1 MNKDD
6 IRSRVKARKSLLSQE
21 EKTIAARNV
30 FDRLERSA
38 AFLLADKVLMYHSLP
53 DELST
58 REFLDK

>member
-30 FDRLERSA
+30 FDL
-38 AFLLADKVLMYHSLP
+38 SLIHI
-53 DELST
+53 
-58 REFLDK
+58 